1 MEDWRRLRTQKRGDL
16 YSLPNI
22 FRVFKP
28 IRMRWAG
35 NVAVVRD
42 MRHAERVLVGKR
54 ERNRPLGRPNSR
66 RKAND
71 EIDLRLDGKA

>member
-1 MEDWRRLRTQKRGDL
+1 M
-16 YSLPNI
+16 
-22 FRVFKP
+22 
-28 IRMRWAG
+28 
-35 NVAVVRD
+35 AVVRD